1 MVLLFVEL
9 LFRLFCLLL
18 LVDDASDLTF
28 GLDCDILTAR
38 KVDVR
43 LSPLNED
50 TLASSTFFFD

>member
-1 MVLLFVEL
+1 MDDVLY
-9 LFRLFCLLL
+9 
-18 LVDDASDLTF
+18 LTF
-28 GLDCDILTAR
+28 GLDCGILTAR